1 MFNNDNNIEIKT
13 RQKSKKNSTHD
24 SMVDLDIK
32 NASLWKINKLKHI
45 FEIFLYFLS
54 LGILFII
61 QEFIFPNLF
70 IILSCQS
77 CKINEAQYIKI
88 ITKSNKIYIILLRIE
103 KKNKR
108 DK

>member
-45 FEIFLYFLS
+45 FNI
-54 LGILFII
+54 
-61 QEFIFPNLF
+61 
-70 IILSCQS
+70 
-77 CKINEAQYIKI
+77 
-88 ITKSNKIYIILLRIE
+88 
-103 KKNKR
+103 
-108 DK
+108 

>member
-45 FEIFLYFLS
+45 FEIFLYFFS

-77 CKINEAQYIKI
+77 
-88 ITKSNKIYIILLRIE
+88 
-103 KKNKR
+103 
-108 DK
+108 